1 LALNDRG
8 RNNGLQGTNPIEIV
22 LSLKDIIDVGLGT
35 IFIDPSSSTFA
46 PGGVG
51 AGPTSSP
58 GGITGTGL
66 DSLSD
71 LILIDLFE

>member
-1 LALNDRG
+1 MTVA
-8 RNNGLQGTNPIEIV
+8 EITAYREQIQ
-22 LSLKDIIDVGLGT
+22 LKLFSALKDIIDVGLGT

-66 DSLSD
+66 ESLSD